1 LGVSINQQRKETM
14 RKERIQ
20 IPYINKE
27 NMTVK
32 DMVACV
38 EMLRSILE
46 VFDRDCTNDTDYDE
60 MLERVGG
67 RVWQAS
73 KYAEVKE

>member
-1 LGVSINQQRKETM
+1 M

-20 IPYINKE
+20 IPYINKDQ
-27 NMTVK
+27 MTVK
-32 DMVACV
+32 DMTACV

-46 VFDRDCTNDTDYDE
+46 VFDRDCTNDADYDE

-67 RVWQAS
+67 RVYQAS
-73 KYAEVKE
+73 KYAEVTE

>member
-1 LGVSINQQRKETM
+1 VSLIGGKTM

-20 IPYINKE
+20 LPYINKE

-32 DMVACV
+32 DMIACV

-46 VFDRDCTNDTDYDE
+46 VFDREVTSDAQYDE

-73 KYAEVKE
+73 KYAEVIE